1 MVQNMQPSLPQDDP
15 NQEQRRDSLNRQQK
29 AYQFD
34 FDSLSPLALLK
45 DVPPVENFS
54 SKYIAERILA
64 TSELPANMLA
74 ADART
79 FLDPLDELQD
89 YEDFFTLLPLPQV
102 AKIYQTDRSFAE
114 QRLSGAN
121 PMVLRLLDA
130 SDPRAQSLAG
140 LSSLHPLFDLGQELQ
155 QKNIYIA
162 DYTGTDQHYRAP
174 AKIGGGTYEKGR
186 KYLPKPRAFFAWR
199 WTGIRDRGE
208 MTPIA
213 IQLDPNPDSHV
224 YTPLDPPVDWL
235 FAKLCVQVADANHHE
250 MSSHLGRTHLVMEPI
265 AIVTARQ
272 LAQNHPLSLLLKPHF
287 RFMLTNNELARSYLI
302 APGGPVDEL
311 LGGTLAE
318 TIEISREACSTWSLD
333 EFALPAELKNRG
345 MDDPDQL
352 PHYPYRD
359 DGLLLWNAIET
370 FVSGYLNFFYP
381 TPGAIAQDVELQTW
395 AQELASNSG
404 GKVKGMPGHINT
416 VDQLIEIVTT
426 IIFTC
431 GPQHSAVN
439 FPQYEYMSFAANMPL
454 AAYRDIPKITASGNL
469 EVITEKDILRLL
481 PPYKRAADQL
491 QIQFILSAYRYDRLG
506 YYDKSFRELYRMSF
520 DEVFA
525 GTPIEFLACQFQQ
538 NLNMAEQ
545 KIDANNQKRVIPYFS
560 LKPSLVLNSISM

>member
-1 MVQNMQPSLPQDDP
+1 MVDTMRPSLPQDDP
-15 NQEQRRDSLNRQQK
+15 NQEQRRNSLNRQQQ

-34 FDSLSPLALLK
+34 YESLSPLALLK
-45 DVPPVENFS
+45 DVPAVENFS
-54 SKYIAERILA
+54 SKYLAERILA

-74 ADART
+74 ADSRT

-89 YEDFFTLLPLPQV
+89 YEDFFTWLPLPGV

-130 SDPRAQSLAG
+130 SDPRAQTLAQISG
-140 LSSLHPLFDLGQELQ
+140 FHPLFDLQQELQ
-155 QKNIYIA
+155 QKNIYVA

-174 AKIGGGTYEKGR
+174 ALVGGGSYEKGR
-186 KYLPKPRAFFAWR
+186 KFLPKPRAFFAWR

-213 IQLDPNPDSHV
+213 IQLDPTPDSHV
-224 YTPLDPPVDWL
+224 YTPFDPPVDWL

-272 LAQNHPLSLLLKPHF
+272 LAKNHPLSLLLKPHF
-287 RFMLTNNELARSYLI
+287 RFMLTNNDLARSRLI
-302 APGGPVDEL
+302 NPGGPVDEL

-318 TIEISREACSTWSLD
+318 TIEIAREACSTWSLD

-345 MDDPDQL
+345 MDDTNQL

-370 FVSGYLNFFYP
+370 FVSGYLKFFYP
-381 TPGAIAQDVELQTW
+381 TNQAIAQDVELQTW
-395 AQELASNSG
+395 AQELASDNG
-404 GKVKGMPGHINT
+404 GKVKGMPDHIDT
-416 VDQLIEIVTT
+416 VEQLIAIVTT
-426 IIFTC
+426 VIFTC

-454 AAYRDIPKITASGNL
+454 AAYRDIPRITASGNL

-481 PPYKRAADQL
+481 PPYKRAANQL
-491 QIQFILSAYRYDRLG
+491 QILFILSAYRYDRLG

-525 GTPIEFLACQFQQ
+525 GTPIQLLARQFQQ

-545 KIDANNQKRVIPYFS
+545 KIDANNHKRVIPYFA
-560 LKPSLVLNSISM
+560 LKPSLVLNSISI

>member
-1 MVQNMQPSLPQDDP
+1 MVDNMKPSLPQDDP
-15 NQEQRRDSLNRQQK
+15 NQEQRKDSLNRQQQ

-34 FDSLSPLALLK
+34 YESLSPLALLK
-45 DVPPVENFS
+45 DVPAVENFS
-54 SKYIAERILA
+54 SKYLAERILA

-74 ADART
+74 ADSRA

-89 YEDFFTLLPLPQV
+89 YEDFFTWLPLPGV

-121 PMVLRLLDA
+121 PMVLRLLDQED
-130 SDPRAQSLAG
+130 SRAETLAQ
-140 LSSLHPLFDLGQELQ
+140 LCCLQPLFDLRKELQ
-155 QKNIYIA
+155 DKNIYIA
-162 DYTGTDQHYRAP
+162 DYTGTDEHYRGP
-174 AKIGGGTYEKGR
+174 AKVAGGTYEKGR

-213 IQLDPNPDSHV
+213 IQLDPKPGSHL
-224 YTPLDPPVDWL
+224 YTPFDPPIDWL
-235 FAKLCVQVADANHHE
+235 YAKLCVQVADANHHE

-272 LAQNHPLSLLLKPHF
+272 LAKNHPLSLLLKPHF
-287 RFMLTNNELARSYLI
+287 RFMLTNNDLARSHLI

-318 TIEISREACSTWSLD
+318 TMELTREACSTWSLD
-333 EFALPAELKNRG
+333 QFALPAELKNRG
-345 MDDPDQL
+345 MDDPNQL

-359 DGLLLWNAIET
+359 DGLLLWDAIET
-370 FVSGYLNFFYP
+370 FVSGYLKFFYP
-381 TPGAIAQDVELQTW
+381 TNEAIVQDVELQTW
-395 AQELASNSG
+395 AKELASDDG
-404 GKVKGMPGHINT
+404 GKVKGMPDHIDT
-416 VDQLIEIVTT
+416 VEQLIAIATT
-426 IIFTC
+426 VIFTC

-439 FPQYEYMSFAANMPL
+439 FPQYDYMSFAANMPL
-454 AAYRDIPKITASGNL
+454 AAYRDIPGITASGHL
-469 EVITEKDILRLL
+469 EVITENDILRLL

-491 QIQFILSAYRYDRLG
+491 QILFILSAYRYDRLG

-525 GTPIEFLACQFQQ
+525 GTPIQLLARQFQQ

-560 LKPSLVLNSISM
+560 LKPSLVLNSISI

>member
-1 MVQNMQPSLPQDDP
+1 MKPSLPQNDP
-15 NQEQRRDSLNRQQK
+15 NQEQRRDSLNRQQQ

-34 FDSLSPLALLK
+34 YNSLSPLALLK
-45 DVPPVENFS
+45 DVPAVENFS

-74 ADART
+74 ADSRT
-79 FLDPLDELQD
+79 FLDRLDELQD
-89 YEDFFTLLPLPQV
+89 YEDFFTRLPLPGV

-130 SDPRAQSLAG
+130 SDPRAQTLVNLAT
-140 LSSLHPLFDLGQELQ
+140 LHPLFDRRQELQ
-155 QKNIYIA
+155 QNNIYIA

-174 AKIGGGTYEKGR
+174 ALVGGGTYEKGR

-199 WTGIRDRGE
+199 WTGIRDQGE

-213 IQLDPNPDSHV
+213 IQLDPNPNSHV
-224 YTPLDPPVDWL
+224 YTPLDPPIDWL

-250 MSSHLGRTHLVMEPI
+250 MSTHLARTHLVMEPI

-272 LAQNHPLSLLLKPHF
+272 LAKNHPLSLLLKPHF
-287 RFMLTNNELARSYLI
+287 RFMLTNNDLARTRLI
-302 APGGPVDEL
+302 NPGGPVDEL
-311 LGGTLAE
+311 LGGTLLESMALAK
-318 TIEISREACSTWSLD
+318 EAYSTWSLD
-333 EFALPAELKNRG
+333 QFAFPTELKNRG
-345 MDDPDQL
+345 MDNPNQL

-359 DGLLLWNAIET
+359 DGLLLWNAIKT
-370 FVSGYLNFFYP
+370 FVSGYLKFFYP
-381 TPGAIAQDVELQTW
+381 TKKEIAQDVELQTW
-395 AQELASNSG
+395 AKELASDNG
-404 GKVKGMPGHINT
+404 GKVKGMPDHIDT
-416 VDQLIEIVTT
+416 VEQLIEIVTT
-426 IIFTC
+426 VIFTC

-439 FPQYEYMSFAANMPL
+439 YPQYDYMSFAANMSL
-454 AAYRDIPKITASGNL
+454 AAYRDIPRITASGNL

-481 PPYKRAADQL
+481 PPHKRAADQL
-491 QIQFILSAYRYDRLG
+491 QTMFTLSAYRYDRLG
-506 YYDKSFRELYRMSF
+506 FYDKSFRELYRMSF

-525 GTPIEFLACQFQQ
+525 GTPIQLLVRQFQQ
-538 NLNMAEQ
+538 NLNRAEQ

-560 LKPSLVLNSISM
+560 LKPSLVLNSISI